1 LKHTGRRL
9 CRNNQRLWLSSIN
22 LVTLEP
28 GITENQTDEMKAK
41 HLQLVVPA
49 AIHETYKPSQQDW
62 LMCVADFVELVKARQ
77 D

>member
-1 LKHTGRRL
+1 MDTKTDLDRYVVVKCGKH
-9 CRNNQRLWLSSIN
+9 

-41 HLQLVVPA
+41 YLQLVVPA
-49 AIHETYKPSQQDW
+49 AIHETYKPSQRDW

-77 D
+77 N